1 MEPILT
7 ATGDVAVLGNEESR
21 WQNRL
26 EYFLYHF
33 CRANAP
39 QLLSECHWTCPE
51 AAELTRLTEKITEH
65 FCFHHKRTF
74 KSHGISEEERESF
87 CTKLQEIR
95 QIRNFAVHR
104 VALNTSTLRR
114 YAKITLDVLRL
125 LQRLGGQE
133 FRNLFN
139 DPLNCLIETIWE
151 TDNNIWA
158 NMVFRDI
165 SITQSMQK
173 DTENPSR
180 REQKEMNLKRAI
192 EDQKRAAQKRSNN
205 IVQMAEDY
213 EASKKAECMRRHQ
226 DQQEKA
232 KARLRKAERAEK
244 ARKQEEDEK
253 VRKAERAERPGN

>member
-7 ATGDVAVLGNEESR
+7 ATGDVAVLGNEES
-21 WQNRL
+21 
-26 EYFLYHF
+26 
-33 CRANAP
+33 RANAP

-74 KSHGISEEERESF
+74 RSHGISEEERESF

-104 VALNTSTLRR
+104 VALNASTLRR

-125 LQRLGGQE
+125 LQRLGGEE

-139 DPLNCLIETIWE
+139 DP
-151 TDNNIWA
+151 
-158 NMVFRDI
+158 
-165 SITQSMQK
+165 
-173 DTENPSR
+173 
-180 REQKEMNLKRAI
+180 
-192 EDQKRAAQKRSNN
+192 
-205 IVQMAEDY
+205 MAEDY

-244 ARKQEEDEK
+244 ARKQEEGAK
-253 VRKAERAERPGN
+253 LRKAERAEKARKLEEDAKARKAERAEKARKREEHAKSRMAER